1 MMNRL
6 MRKNRVLGFLVKR
19 KLVPH
24 ALIGVAS
31 LLVLIPVSLCLCVCC
46 CQRRRLRRKYKDYER
61 LSTNDN
67 DEPRRSK
74 QKTRFFRRRK
84 ESPAGFR
91 KTSERR
97 VTAGNVEAVP
107 HYQSA
112 PPPPPPASRPSTSAP
127 PPPPAPPA
135 PPPRPPGASA
145 PPPPP
150 PPPPPPVKRVWKT
163 YGRVTTILFLFTSL
177 SLSLSM
183 FIFMCLVQSMESS
196 LPFPSFLPFCHSSFV
211 LSFILSLL
219 LPVNTSTVKSGAT
232 IKLLL

>member
-1 MMNRL
+1 MAFLPDIDECSTDQHNCSIQATCTNFPGGFRCSCNLGYLGNGHFCLETAEVSMMNRL

-97 VTAGNVEAVP
+97 VTAGNVEAVS

-150 PPPPPPVKRVWKT
+150 PPPPPVKRV
-163 YGRVTTILFLFTSL
+163 
-177 SLSLSM
+177 
-183 FIFMCLVQSMESS
+183 
-196 LPFPSFLPFCHSSFV
+196 
-211 LSFILSLL
+211 
-219 LPVNTSTVKSGAT
+219 
-232 IKLLL
+232 